1 LYSFDEKRPNDFFS
15 CQGEIGLLFCIK
27 FFDMALGVNF
37 SKDGYLQLKKDRD
50 VLIQKISE
58 LQSVL
63 DDFNFAYPFLE
74 SLFEPNVITYIKDE
88 NYYGELNI
96 PLPYVEDPMKLEFE
110 IGSVSD
116 YSGDKDHKLIDDFK
130 RKSEEVLRTKFPIN
144 FQ

>member
-1 LYSFDEKRPNDFFS
+1 MTFFLARAKLYCYFS
-15 CQGEIGLLFCIK
+15 ES